1 MALTTKQA
9 LTAYAQMMNS
19 CDSSNFEKLLAD
31 DVLSTSQAVLTNIT
45 NKNDFVSYM
54 RGKFQTIKKT
64 NATVYAELGE
74 IEAYGHKDCV
84 IVAQNTKDNLVAIA
98 FITVE
103 ENKVKK
109 IDLCVVPPPSQAK
122 RTGIYP
128 R

>member
-1 MALTTKQA
+1 MELTTKQA

-19 CDSSNFEKLLAD
+19 CDISNFEKLLAD
-31 DVLSTSQAVLTNIT
+31 DVVSTSQAVITNIT

-54 RGKFQTIKKT
+54 KGKLQTIKQS

-98 FITVE
+98 FITVG
-103 ENKVKK
+103 ENQIRK

>member
-19 CDSSNFEKLLAD
+19 CDSSNFEKLLAE
-31 DVLSTSQAVLTNIT
+31 DVVSTSQAVLTNIT

-54 RGKFQTIKKT
+54 KGKLQNIKQS

-98 FITVE
+98 FITVG
-103 ENKVKK
+103 ENQIKK

-128 R
+128 C